1 MVLTSCEFKEMII
14 KEWFKLRKRIIEK
27 IMSKKKITEVKK
39 NLVKKKVKSN
49 RRRKRE
55 YKINR

>member
-1 MVLTSCEFKEMII
+1 MVLTLCEFKEMII
-14 KEWFKLRKRIIEK
+14 KELFKLRKRIIEK
-27 IMSKKKITEVKK
+27 IMSKKKITEVKN

-49 RRRKRE
+49 RKRKRE

>member
-1 MVLTSCEFKEMII
+1 MVLTLCEFKEMII
-14 KEWFKLRKRIIEK
+14 KELFKLRKRIIEK